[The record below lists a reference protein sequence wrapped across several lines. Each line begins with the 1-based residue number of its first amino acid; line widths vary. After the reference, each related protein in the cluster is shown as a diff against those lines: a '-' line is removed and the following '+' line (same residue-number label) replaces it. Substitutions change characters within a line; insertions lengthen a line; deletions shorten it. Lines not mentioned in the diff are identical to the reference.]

1 MGKRTSTRDA
11 ILVFISAFREE
22 YGISPTMREIAEG
35 VGVSSPATIHRHI
48 ANLRKEGLLQD
59 TAPCKSR
66 NLVIKKQ
73 ASITNGGEDAD
84 THYICLKTNHGET
97 VFVSCVANQGKI
109 SFTGKYFLK
118 GAHNETGQI
127 IACREIN
134 DSDYYSMLA

>member
-22 YGISPTMREIAEG
+22 YGISPTMREIADG

-59 TAPCKSR
+59 TSPCKSR